1 MFFVNVILY
10 SKVFRKQV
18 SGELTELFSAF
29 FWSFDQSYD
38 PQKILVFNAN
48 QVC

>member
-29 FWSFDQSYD
+29 VDHNFGQKTK
-38 PQKILVFNAN
+38 KILVFKAN